1 MHKYVVNLFFIL
13 FFKALQNTLV
23 YFLEFSSV
31 TKLQKTGMEL
41 LFSCLY
47 IYEKQR
53 GTNKPVHQK
62 AQRNWL
68 WRCKEEQEMATN
80 NMKEFVDELRTD
92 WQNLWRNRVEDK
104 VRAEGIAKR
113 DYSKLFV
120 EQGTVIMA
128 TRDFKPLE
136 FFDIVKEYLECDTE
150 KVIPPNSTIGGWGK
164 FIRTNIRNQKP
175 ATRASKYVPPKKTP
189 KKGQQQ
195 KRGGRGWLS
204 IKLK

>member
-1 MHKYVVNLFFIL
+1 MEVLFL
-13 FFKALQNTLV
+13 
-23 YFLEFSSV
+23 
-31 TKLQKTGMEL
+31 
-41 LFSCLY
+41 CLY

-53 GTNKPVHQK
+53 AATKPTHQK
-62 AQRNWL
+62 DAQNRL
-68 WRCKEEQEMATN
+68 RRCMEDPKMATN

-92 WQNLWRNRVEDK
+92 WKNLWRNRVEDK
-104 VRAEGIAKR
+104 VRAEGIAKQ

-128 TRDFKPLE
+128 TRDFKPIE
-136 FFDIVKEYLECDTE
+136 FFDIVKEYLELDTE

-164 FIRTNIRNQKP
+164 FIKTNIRNQKT
-175 ATRASKYVPPKKTP
+175 ATRASTYVPPKKTP

-204 IKLK
+204 VKLR